1 LACGPAA
8 AQRSYLEGLA
18 CCTGPTSS
26 GGSDGEPQRSGAAAC
41 SAGDAVASRAAGVAG
56 PEPPAPGLEA
66 GNATGGGREPSAA
79 PDAAHAG
86 GPTVRP
92 AEETEIA
99 DASTAGAAG
108 VAGPEPPAP
117 GLEAGNATGR
127 GREPGAVPGAA
138 HAGNRAVRPA
148 EETEIADG
156 STSGAPVRPPR
167 AAAPA
172 PAGSEAASSCASG
185 GAAQEGRG
193 DGAPRAA
200 PGPACAP
207 ASVAGSNVPPTPAG
221 GSEMAQHPPRPAGP
235 RCGAPGVGAPGGG
248 GGHGPDVRA
257 AEQRADEALRVRRP
271 LCLLLGA
278 VAPCSALWALVTG
291 AKPLTRR

>member
-1 LACGPAA
+1 VPDAGHAGGPAVRPA
-8 AQRSYLEGLA
+8 EETEVADAS
-18 CCTGPTSS
+18 TS
-26 GGSDGEPQRSGAAAC
+26 G
-41 SAGDAVASRAAGVAG
+41 AAGVAG

-66 GNATGGGREPSAA
+66 GNATGGGREPSAV

-86 GPTVRP
+86 GPAVRP

-99 DASTAGAAG
+99 DGSTSGAAG

-127 GREPGAVPGAA
+127 GREPSAVPDAA
-138 HAGNRAVRPA
+138 HAGGPAVRPA

-172 PAGSEAASSCASG
+172 PAGSEAASSCGSG

-193 DGAPRAA
+193 AGAPRAA
-200 PGPACAP
+200 PGPARAP
-207 ASVAGSNVPPTPAG
+207 ASVAASNVPPTPAG
-221 GSEMAQHPPRPAGP
+221 GPGAAQRPPRPAGP
-235 RCGAPGVGAPGGG
+235 RCGDPGGG

-257 AEQRADEALRVRRP
+257 AEQRADEALRVRRS

-278 VAPCSALWALVTG
+278 VASCAVLWAFVTG
-291 AKPLTRR
+291 AKPLTRRCPPSAGGVHGDGRMQGA